1 MNQHEKEWNNGF
13 HTGSSGQ
20 TNRLSDLPTRYLQN
34 IVNKYGADNDVS
46 AVEKEIN
53 SRPAED
59 TEQK

>member
-1 MNQHEKEWNNGF
+1 MNEREQEWKDGM

-20 TNRLSDLPTRYLQN
+20 TNKLSDLPTRYLQN

-46 AVEKEIN
+46 PVEKEIN